1 MLRFKDLR
9 SEMGLTQEELR
20 QRFNAKYGRT
30 YTAAAISMIENG
42 KRMPETAALKD
53 FADFFGVTID
63 SLLGNGTISSLELNR
78 NKREGVKIP
87 VLGNVVAGIPLE
99 AITDVLGWEEISQ
112 EMAASGDFFALKI
125 KGNSMSPRIQEG
137 DVVIVKKQPSV
148 ESGEVAIVLING
160 YEATIKQVYLQE
172 TGIML
177 QAYNP
182 SVYPAHFY
190 SNDEIQHLPISI
202 IGKVVELRGK
212 I

>member
-1 MLRFKDLR
+1 MLRFKNLR

-42 KRMPETAALKD
+42 KRMPEMAALKD

-63 SLLGNGTISSLELNR
+63 SLLGEGSTSPLETDG

-99 AITDVLGWEEISQ
+99 AITDILGWEEISQ

-125 KGNSMSPRIQEG
+125 KGDSMSPRIQEG
-137 DVVIVKKQPSV
+137 DVVIVKRQPSV

-182 SVYPAHFY
+182 TVYPAHFY
-190 SNDEIQHLPISI
+190 SNDEIQNLPISI

-212 I
+212 F

>member
-20 QRFNAKYGRT
+20 QRFNARYGRT

-63 SLLGNGTISSLELNR
+63 TLLGESGAAPLETDGR
-78 NKREGVKIP
+78 KREGVKIP
-87 VLGNVVAGIPLE
+87 VLGSVVAGIPLE
-99 AITDVLGWEEISQ
+99 AITDILGWEEIPQ

-125 KGNSMSPRIQEG
+125 KGDSMSPRIQEG

-160 YEATIKQVYLQE
+160 AEATIKQVYLQE

-182 SVYPAHFY
+182 AVYPSRFY
-190 SNDEIQHLPISI
+190 SNDEIQNLPISI

-212 I
+212 F